1 MAAKNSTFQSLI
13 GLNGSDNHNN
23 KNKQQHYRLAKH
35 HLAGASMFN
44 HSVLNCNRSMLNIY
58 AHRWLMSFAHF
69 ITSLKFFY
77 ELTNRSV
84 PKTLTIIF

>member
-1 MAAKNSTFQSLI
+1 MAGKNSTFQSLI

-44 HSVLNCNRSMLNIY
+44 HSVINCNGSICSTFML
-58 AHRWLMSFAHF
+58 
-69 ITSLKFFY
+69 TDG
-77 ELTNRSV
+77 
-84 PKTLTIIF
+84 